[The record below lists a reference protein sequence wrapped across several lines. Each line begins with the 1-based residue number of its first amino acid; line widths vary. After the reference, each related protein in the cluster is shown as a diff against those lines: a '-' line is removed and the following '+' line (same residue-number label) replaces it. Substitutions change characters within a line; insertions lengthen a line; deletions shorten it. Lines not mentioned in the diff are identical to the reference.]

1 MRLFWALFVLVGI
14 SLWYIPN
21 TISLFSGQHSYY
33 NINANGSQV
42 PCQKCHG
49 DIQVEIHTGFIH
61 SNFTCSDCHRVQRG
75 IQYASGDDAYERILY
90 VNVTPLIATNI
101 QYRVLATT
109 LGNLQSGNFPKS
121 LSGEITID
129 QWAAAGNDQ
138 VELRDVNNQ
147 YAGNMTPGE
156 TGILYNYM
164 YANETLTYDGGSPKD
179 TDTYTQYMTLDPRK
193 IIVSPDRYGADNL
206 TGAGSRVITPGT
218 LAHASSTI
226 QCADCH
232 SEFLSSTPD
241 TIHEA
246 FINYG
251 MEQNTSDNCIACH
264 TAIPVSINWTRP
276 AAISIDTVSDGHS
289 ISINGTRTAYRVRIE
304 TFGNQSGDAIAVS
317 NVTVI

>member
-1 MRLFWALFVLVGI
+1 MKLLWVLFVMVGI

-21 TISLFSGQHSYY
+21 TLSFFSGQHSYY
-33 NINANGSQV
+33 NLDANGSQV

-49 DIQVEIHTGFIH
+49 DIQMEVHTGFIH
-61 SNFTCSDCHRVQRG
+61 NNFTCSDCHRVQKG
-75 IQYASGDDAYERILY
+75 VQYASGDDAYERILY
-90 VNVTPLIATNI
+90 INVTPLSTTNI

-109 LGNLQSGNFPKS
+109 LGNLQRGNFPNS
-121 LSGEITID
+121 ILGETTID

-138 VELRDVNNQ
+138 AQFRDVNNQ

-156 TGILYNYM
+156 TGVLYNYV
-164 YANETLTYDGGSPKD
+164 YANETAAYYNGAPID
-179 TDTYTQYMTLDPRK
+179 TNPSTQYQALDPRK
-193 IIVSPDRYGADNL
+193 ISVNPYPYGMDNL

-218 LAHASSTI
+218 LAHAASTI

-232 SEFLSSTPD
+232 SQFLSSTPD

-246 FINYG
+246 FIKYG

-276 AAISIDTVSDGHS
+276 AAISIDTLSDGYN
-289 ISINGTRTAYRVRIE
+289 ITINGTRTAYWARIE

>member
-1 MRLFWALFVLVGI
+1 MKLFWALFALVGI

-49 DIQVEIHTGFIH
+49 DVQMEVHTGFIH
-61 SNFTCSDCHRVQRG
+61 NNFTCSDCHRVQKG
-75 IQYASGDDAYERILY
+75 VQYASGDDAYERILY
-90 VNVTPLIATNI
+90 INVTPLITTNI

-109 LGNLQSGNFPKS
+109 IGNLQSGNFPVS
-121 LSGEITID
+121 IPGETTID

-138 VELRDVNNQ
+138 VQLRDVNNQ

-156 TGILYNYM
+156 TGVLYNYVF
-164 YANETLTYDGGSPKD
+164 ANETVTYYDGVPKD
-179 TDTYTQYMTLDPRK
+179 TDPSTQYQTLDPRK
-193 IIVSPDRYGADNL
+193 ISVNPYPYGIDNL

-218 LAHASSTI
+218 LAHASSTV

-232 SEFLSSTPD
+232 SQFLSNTPE
-241 TIHEA
+241 TVHEA
-246 FINYG
+246 FIRYG
-251 MEQNTSDNCIACH
+251 MEQNTSNDCIACH
-264 TAIPVSINWTRP
+264 TAIAVSINWTRP
-276 AAISIDTVSDGHS
+276 AAISIETTSDGYN
-289 ISINGTRTAYRVRIE
+289 ISIDGTRTAYWSRIE